1 MSDARVTVPDGDQE
15 LFELC
20 DRNDEAQVLAELS
33 GRVVDSY
40 LYTFP
45 GQEGKLVTGL
55 SLSGVNWACREFAK
69 HGEVIRMVSKPEIV
83 LDPTDPEHVIVSV
96 VAQRFAV
103 NAETGRELALDSAI
117 GVKRQWIKQ
126 ALRDGSSKLDKFFV
140 EKAVSKAQRNA
151 KSALLPTDFVK
162 KVIAQALAQQGKGVQ
177 PKAVAKAAPKAADPK
192 TQPVQPQ
199 PAQAKAPDQKPVQ
212 AAPAAQPAPKPVQKA
227 PTPAPVAPA
236 ASQAPPAT
244 PPNLKA
250 LHQRFWVVLKAA
262 TGLKDETAARAALK
276 HLVGK
281 DKVSETDPEI
291 LKKVGILLAECAKG
305 NAGLVEVD
313 GRLVIMA
320 KDGTQAWPEEP
331 AVIVD
336 EAQQTVGEVAEQQ
349 GEYY

>member
-1 MSDARVTVPDGDQE
+1 MSNEVVRQSEDQE

-45 GQEGKLVTGL
+45 GQEGKPVTGL

-83 LDPTDPEHVIVSV
+83 LDPTDPEYVIVSV

-126 ALRDGSSKLDKFFV
+126 ALRDGSSKPDKFFV

-162 KVIAQALAQQGKGVQ
+162 KVIAQALTQQGKGVQ
-177 PKAVAKAAPKAADPK
+177 PKQAAPKQAAPKQAAPAPDPKAAP
-192 TQPVQPQ
+192 T
-199 PAQAKAPDQKPVQ
+199 PAQ
-212 AAPAAQPAPKPVQKA
+212 AAPAAPPAPKEAPKA
-227 PTPAPVAPA
+227 PAPPPAAPA
-236 ASQAPPAT
+236 APQAPPAT
-244 PPNLKA
+244 SQAPAGLKA

-262 TGLKDETAARAALK
+262 TQTKDEAAARAILK
-276 HLVGK
+276 RLVGK

-291 LKKVGILLAECAKG
+291 LKKLGVLLVDITRG

-313 GRLVIMA
+313 GRMVIMG
-320 KDGTQAWPEEP
+320 KDGNQAWGEQP
-331 AVIVD
+331 A
-336 EAQQTVGEVAEQQ
+336 AAAESDGPKE
-349 GEYY
+349 GEYF